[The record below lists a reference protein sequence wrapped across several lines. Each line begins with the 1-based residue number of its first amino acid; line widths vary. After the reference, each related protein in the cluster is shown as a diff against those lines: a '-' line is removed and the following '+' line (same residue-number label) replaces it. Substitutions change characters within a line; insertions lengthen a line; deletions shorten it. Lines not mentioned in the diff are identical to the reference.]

1 MRALARIS
9 MVMAV
14 LAAVMGASVGVGESN
29 VTIRVGVMADMV
41 TSYIPPVGRE
51 LGIFDKYGLDVRD
64 QTFSAGIN
72 TIDALAFGQL
82 DLGQAADFAVL
93 NRIGTTSKSDLR
105 IFTRFAKSLPD
116 SQRFFVK
123 DAAVKSPADLA
134 DKSITLRKGTVDEF
148 WVAQLLEQ
156 NGVAPKS
163 VRLLPVSSYQE
174 GVALVQTGKAT
185 GMWATGKAVGLLRE
199 TQGVR
204 EIADLAT
211 INAPTITLLLS
222 TQKFLDENKEA
233 VTNYIKAADE
243 ILRYIADHP
252 EETAEIVNKAI
263 NAPKDQV
270 LVNIKIYDIGIG
282 FSQED
287 LDALNG
293 INKWAYDSG
302 LIKKEY
308 QVRDYVD
315 TNALKSAFPDR
326 VTYKQD

>member
-1 MRALARIS
+1 MTA
-9 MVMAV
+9 AV
-14 LAAVMGASVGVGESN
+14 LAATVWASAGSGEAN
-29 VTIRVGVMADMV
+29 VTIRVGVMAD
-41 TSYIPPVGRE
+41 TITNYIPAVGRE
-51 LGIFDKYGLDVRD
+51 LGIFEKYGLDIRD

-72 TIDALAFGQL
+72 TVDALTFGQL

-93 NRIGTTSKSDLR
+93 NRIGSTGKSDLR

-116 SQRFFVK
+116 SQRFFVN
-123 DAAVKSPADLA
+123 DDEVKSPSDLA
-134 DKSITLRKGTVDEF
+134 GKSITLRKGSVDEF

-156 NGVAPKS
+156 NGVAAES
-163 VRLLPVSSYQE
+163 VKLLPVSSYQE

-199 TQGVR
+199 TPGVR

-222 TQKFLDENKEA
+222 TQKFLDENEEA
-233 VTNYIKAADE
+233 VVSYIKAADE
-243 ILRYIADHP
+243 ILTYIADHP

-270 LVNIKIYDIGIG
+270 LVNIKVYDIGIG

-287 LDALNG
+287 LDALDD
-293 INKWAYDSG
+293 INKWGLSSG
-302 LIKKEY
+302 VIKTPYE
-308 QVRDYVD
+308 VRDYVD
-315 TNALKSAFPDR
+315 TDALEDALPDR
-326 VTYKQD
+326 VTYK